1 MVDIEK
7 LKSEIKK
14 DVEEAEKGMKDVE
27 DLLKL
32 AHDLGIDVEKEEE
45 EYTKLKEEIETIK
58 VVL

>member
-14 DVEEAEKGMKDVE
+14 DIDEAEKGMKDIE

-45 EYTKLKEEIETIK
+45 EYTKLREEIETMK
-58 VVL
+58 AAL